1 MQLLKKSAWLM
12 FVPIL
17 FACKPEKEKSISG
30 TITNLPKSTLISLYE
45 LNPNKMDLVDS
56 VRTSD
61 GNFAF
66 DPVINEPTYFRI
78 QLPDRTF
85 VNIIMKPGEKI
96 RITSDYSTFGDQYV
110 VEGSEESKLLQS
122 YNKIVKDNFLQRE
135 ELNTEYQNN
144 INHPK
149 IDSLIKVYGE
159 KYNALIS
166 DLEKRTMQLID
177 TAPATFVALSAV
189 EQLDKDKYF
198 AYYLKVDSA
207 FAQKYPE
214 SKYFKSF
221 HERVQKMKKLAPG
234 VPAPD
239 IVLPDVK
246 GNTRRLSD
254 LKGKYVLIDFW
265 ASWCKPCRAENPNV
279 VRLYKKYNSKGFE
292 IFSVSL
298 DGLPHQPNPKELWLQ
313 AIKEDGLIWPN
324 HVSDLQGWN
333 SPVVAIYEIQGIPFT
348 VLVGPDG
355 NIIAKNLRGKS
366 LEDKLKEIF
375 GE

>member
-1 MQLLKKSAWLM
+1 MLK
-12 FVPIL
+12 
-17 FACKPEKEKSISG
+17 
-30 TITNLPKSTLISLYE
+30 
-45 LNPNKMDLVDS
+45 
-56 VRTSD
+56 
-61 GNFAF
+61 
-66 DPVINEPTYFRI
+66 
-78 QLPDRTF
+78 
-85 VNIIMKPGEKI
+85 
-96 RITSDYSTFGDQYV
+96 
-110 VEGSEESKLLQS
+110 
-122 YNKIVKDNFLQRE
+122 
-135 ELNTEYQNN
+135 
-144 INHPK
+144 
-149 IDSLIKVYGE
+149 
-159 KYNALIS
+159 
-166 DLEKRTMQLID
+166 
-177 TAPATFVALSAV
+177 
-189 EQLDKDKYF
+189 
-198 AYYLKVDSA
+198 
-207 FAQKYPE
+207 KYPE

-298 DGLPHQPNPKELWLQ
+298 DGLPQQPNPKELWLQ